1 MKLSINNNLIE
12 RNKKISQIML
22 YASLALLI
30 LGFIWTIRNP
40 EPANTF
46 IGYVILVPAYLLVQ
60 MSIFMANRW
69 GKSPRPDEIVLQSMK
84 GLDDKYTLFNYTT
97 GVPHLLVGPIGI
109 WIINPYRQ
117 KGIISYN
124 SEKKLYVQKSGP
136 NFITK
141 YFAQEGLPN
150 ITREVSSLKNDLNK
164 YLVKNSIQI
173 DIEPVVVNLF
183 YSTEVTLHTND
194 APEICIRNNKLKVLI
209 RNQVK
214 KTKFLEEKVEKL
226 RSKLPTPD

>member
-1 MKLSINNNLIE
+1 
-12 RNKKISQIML
+12 
-22 YASLALLI
+22 
-30 LGFIWTIRNP
+30 
-40 EPANTF
+40 
-46 IGYVILVPAYLLVQ
+46 
-60 MSIFMANRW
+60 
-69 GKSPRPDEIVLQSMK
+69 MK

-150 ITREVSSLKNDLNK
+150 ITREVSSLKNYLNK
-164 YLVKNSIQI
+164 YFIKNSIQI
-173 DIEPVVVNLF
+173 GIEPVVVNLF
-183 YSTEVTLHTND
+183 YSDEVTLQTKN
-194 APEICIRNNKLKVLI
+194 APDICIRIDKLKGLI

-214 KTKFLEEKVEKL
+214 KTKILQVKVEKL
-226 RSKLPTPD
+226 RSELPTPD